1 MYSSTNGAV
10 QECEYVFLKGNNLE
24 KRFKN
29 LEEINFHIGEI
40 GFGIGLNFLTTCKA
54 WLEHSQDHQTLEFSS
69 FDKYLF
75 KLKDFKKQLRLMP
88 ELEKYSNEFEKFYP
102 QNIFGVQ
109 KISLFKGRVSL
120 NLVIGDI
127 VETKEY
133 LRSLKH
139 VNAWFLDG
147 FSPAKNPD
155 LWTKDIFDAIN
166 ETCISDSTFS
176 TYSSSGLVKKNLVDS
191 GFGVEKVKG
200 FSGKRHMLRGQSLS
214 KKLYKFDEKRVAVI
228 GAGITGCMLA
238 HVLSKRG
245 IKVDLYDKSE
255 TICSGASSHE
265 LLVTYPRLSAH
276 DTSFGRF
283 GIQSYLYAINFYEN
297 LKTKAWKKTGVL
309 VLNHDEAS
317 KKRQESLLNRR
328 SDGLIYEYVSAKKAS
343 EISGILINHDGLYFK
358 DAGYVI
364 PHDMCEF
371 LVKMPNINVF
381 TSSVVKNITKDNDK
395 FFLTVKNKKFEYDE
409 VCICAGSETNDLI
422 SVEGFNIKRGQVSH
436 VKSENSIT
444 NVKVPICAKGYISPE
459 INGIHVV
466 GSSYSKIT
474 HTEIEEE
481 EHASNLENLKIIYD
495 EDVKVSSGKAG
506 IRAVSK
512 DHVPFVGK
520 HDGLYIN
527 TCHGSKASVTSPI
540 SAEIIASSILNDSF
554 PLEKRELDSLSPE
567 RFN

>member
-1 MYSSTNGAV
+1 MYSSTNGAI

-54 WLEHSQDHQTLEFSS
+54 WLEHSKDHQTLEFSS

-139 VNAWFLDG
+139 VNAWYLDG

-309 VLNHDEAS
+309 VLIMM
-317 KKRQESLLNRR
+317 KRLRKDRN
-328 SDGLIYEYVSAKKAS
+328 
-343 EISGILINHDGLYFK
+343 LY
-358 DAGYVI
+358 
-364 PHDMCEF
+364 
-371 LVKMPNINVF
+371 
-381 TSSVVKNITKDNDK
+381 
-395 FFLTVKNKKFEYDE
+395 
-409 VCICAGSETNDLI
+409 
-422 SVEGFNIKRGQVSH
+422 
-436 VKSENSIT
+436 
-444 NVKVPICAKGYISPE
+444 
-459 INGIHVV
+459 
-466 GSSYSKIT
+466 
-474 HTEIEEE
+474 
-481 EHASNLENLKIIYD
+481 
-495 EDVKVSSGKAG
+495 
-506 IRAVSK
+506 
-512 DHVPFVGK
+512 
-520 HDGLYIN
+520 
-527 TCHGSKASVTSPI
+527 
-540 SAEIIASSILNDSF
+540 
-554 PLEKRELDSLSPE
+554 
-567 RFN
+567 